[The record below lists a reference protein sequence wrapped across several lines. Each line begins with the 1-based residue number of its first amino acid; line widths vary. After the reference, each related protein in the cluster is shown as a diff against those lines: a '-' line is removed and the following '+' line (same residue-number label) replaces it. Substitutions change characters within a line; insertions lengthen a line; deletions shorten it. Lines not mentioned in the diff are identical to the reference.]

1 MNQLMALNG
10 EMTMGSVEIAELTG
24 KQHRNVKRDVEK
36 MIIQLGGNVL
46 KFERIYLD
54 SKNRRQTEY
63 RLDRRHVECLLTGY
77 RAELRMKVIDRM
89 RELESELSK
98 KSTPPAM
105 LPDFSDPVAMA
116 RAWADSEEKKRNLEL
131 VLQSTTAYYDVLR
144 VVKANPDS
152 GLKARSCWRPLKKW
166 CEENGKK
173 MEKVYCPRFGEVN
186 AYPREAWLSVYPDL
200 ALPNE
205 AGELVKI
212 KAQ

>member
-10 EMTMGSVEIAELTG
+10 EMKIGSVEISLLTG
-24 KQHRNVKRDVEK
+24 KKHIHVKRDIEK
-36 MIIQLGGNVL
+36 MLTQLKEDVSKYGC
-46 KFERIYLD
+46 IYFD

-63 RLDRRHVECLLTGY
+63 MLDRRHAECLLTGY

-98 KSTPPAM
+98 KSAAPAM

-152 GLKARSCWRPLKKW
+152 DLKARSCWRPLKKW

-186 AYPREAWLSVYPDL
+186 AYPREAWLSVYPNL

>member
-1 MNQLMALNG
+1 MNQLMPMNREL
-10 EMTMGSVEIAELTG
+10 TMGSVEIAELTG
-24 KQHRNVKRDVEK
+24 KQHRNVKRDIERMV
-36 MIIQLGGNVL
+36 IQLGGNVL
-46 KFERIYLD
+46 TFERIYLD

-77 RAELRMKVIDRM
+77 SAELRMKVIDRM
-89 RELESELSK
+89 RQLEGELAKQMPS
-98 KSTPPAM
+98 

-116 RAWADSEEKKRNLEL
+116 RAWADAMESKQRLEV
-131 VLQSTTAYYDVLR
+131 VLQSTTQYYDVLR
-144 VVKANPDS
+144 VIKANPDS
-152 GLKARSCWRPLKKW
+152 KLKARTCWRPLKAW
-166 CEENGKK
+166 CADSGMS

-200 ALPNE
+200 VLPDE